1 MSRKILKL
9 IELRIFIGFFL
20 LLSLIIIQLAFLNLF
35 PVRFFFSFL
44 GLLFTLS
51 VLYLFLLRI
60 GVRED
65 HLLIGQ
71 LVGDW
76 FLISYLILNTGGYE
90 SLLYFLFVFLLL
102 EAFYFLSD
110 RKRLFIASLTPL
122 LSYLLFSFTTFYFKV
137 PNVEFKYKEFTTG
150 LLVYSLGFPALAY
163 ILVLSR
169 QDINRLARKLMLREE
184 EKNFASKLDDI
195 LSYTHDCVVL
205 LQDGRIVL
213 KGKRCGDV
221 PLEELVKKEG
231 SVRCCG
237 RLYTIKRIP
246 LSYGEIFVISD
257 NTQRWFMLRR
267 EGVRETISII
277 AHELRNP
284 LASILGVLQLL
295 PELDLDKRREF
306 MDKIKERAEK
316 INEILLRW
324 TSLGAN
330 PTPARA
336 LEKLKEILYVEG
348 GEFEE
353 EIKDGE
359 IILRRKPPLNEAEIS
374 MILNPN
380 LKELPTGKGFSSLEL
395 AYIIASIDGILTATP
410 NEFRIR
416 WKRS

>member
-1 MSRKILKL
+1 MPRKILKL

-20 LLSLIIIQLAFLNLF
+20 LLSLIIIHLAFLNLF

-65 HLLIGQ
+65 RLIVAQ
-71 LVGDW
+71 LIGDW

-122 LSYLLFSFTTFYFKV
+122 LSYLLFSFTTFYFKI
-137 PNVEFKYKEFTTG
+137 PNINFNYKEFTTG

-163 ILVLSR
+163 ILIISR
-169 QDINRLARKLMLREE
+169 DELNKLTKKIMLREE
-184 EKNFASKLDDI
+184 EKVFASKLDEI
-195 LSYTHDCVVL
+195 LSHTHECVVL
-205 LQDGRIVL
+205 MQDGKVVL
-213 KGKRCGDV
+213 KGRGCEEM
-221 PLEELVKKEG
+221 PLQELIGKEG
-231 SVRCCG
+231 TVRSSG
-237 RLYTIKRIP
+237 RVYTVKRFP
-246 LSYGEIFVISD
+246 LSYGQIFVISD

-284 LASILGVLQLL
+284 LASILGLLQLL
-295 PELDLDKRREF
+295 PSLEEERKNEL
-306 MDKIKERAEK
+306 MWKIRERAEK

-330 PTPARA
+330 PSPTRA
-336 LEKLKEILYVEG
+336 LAILKEILYLDG
-348 GEFEE
+348 ARFEE
-353 EIKDGE
+353 EVKEGE
-359 IILRRKPPLNEAEIS
+359 IILRREPPLREEEIS
-374 MILNPN
+374 MILSPN
-380 LKELPTGKGFSSLEL
+380 LKKLPTGKGFSALEL
-395 AYIIASIDGILTATP
+395 AYVIASINGILTATSG
-410 NEFRIR
+410 EVRIR
-416 WKRS
+416 WKKS